1 MSERV
6 PILHL
11 VVSPVPLR
19 MATKREP
26 RLTCH
31 SYGSQGVPSTAL
43 QAKKAILHHTLGGA
57 GNFNSFATMSSHIS
71 SAVGILKKEGNWTEE
86 IDRVLTVALT
96 ECRPVYLTLPTDLV
110 HAQVSDERLKKHALP
125 RPHSAPPARESESQ
139 TEGTPSSDVLKFCI
153 DEIKER
159 FAKSK
164 KPIVIVDICADR
176 FGCGPE
182 LKRLVEATE
191 VRFFASES
199 SAG

>member
-1 MSERV
+1 MS
-6 PILHL
+6 
-11 VVSPVPLR
+11 
-19 MATKREP
+19 T
-26 RLTCH
+26 
-31 SYGSQGVPSTAL
+31 
-43 QAKKAILHHTLGGA
+43 
-57 GNFNSFATMSSHIS
+57 HIS
-71 SAVGILKKEGNWTEE
+71 SAVGILKKQGQGMSNWTEE
-86 IDRVLTVALT
+86 IDRILTVALT

-125 RPHSAPPARESESQ
+125 RPHSAPPSRDSESSETQ
-139 TEGTPSSDVLKFCI
+139 ATPSSDVLKFCI

-159 FAKSK
+159 FRKSR

-199 SAG
+199 QNTR